1 MVIDSLAR
9 SLSRPPWPTRGL
21 SAEWTHAY
29 DLHDPSLALGGR
41 GLSMWPRRQCRL
53 ADRPAVTIYSV
64 ARLYPEDPVVEEALP
79 GDDGARNIVIPEDL
93 DIRVEHG

>member
-1 MVIDSLAR
+1 
-9 SLSRPPWPTRGL
+9 
-21 SAEWTHAY
+21 
-29 DLHDPSLALGGR
+29 
-41 GLSMWPRRQCRL
+41 MWPRRQCRL